1 MYGWPSLLS
10 SEHGCSK
17 TICCHLVTPINLAC
31 AVRLFQGL
39 AVYIVRHLDDLKLVC
54 NSDA

>member
-10 SEHGCSK
+10 SQHGCSK